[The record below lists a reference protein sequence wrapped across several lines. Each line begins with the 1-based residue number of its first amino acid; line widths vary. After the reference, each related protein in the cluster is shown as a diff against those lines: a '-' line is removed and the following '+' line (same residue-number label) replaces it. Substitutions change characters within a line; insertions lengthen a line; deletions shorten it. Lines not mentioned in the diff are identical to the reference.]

1 MAQQVSPPGRRTLS
15 SVTRVR
21 RFVGPVV
28 LLLAVLALVLTLRS
42 QGEDASA
49 ALRRTDPLAVA
60 GAFAAVLAGL
70 AASLQVWRRLLAD
83 LGSPLTQRQAGHVFF
98 VGQLGKYVPGTV
110 FAMAAQMQV
119 GKAYAVPRARVA
131 ASWLLFMLVLVATGL
146 LCGVAGLPLGNPDVL
161 DDYGFVLLAL
171 PVGLV
176 CLTPPVLN
184 RGLGWL
190 LRRTGREPLER
201 PLTWAGIGAASGW
214 ALLMWALYAV
224 HLVLLVEPQD
234 PEPGHRLP
242 LLALGAFALAWAA
255 GPFFVLAPAGAGV
268 REAVIVLALLPV
280 LDTPRATAVAVISRV
295 LMALGDALWG
305 LLGWLG
311 RPPRGVTVGSVKQ
324 SGKAA
329 DV

>member
-1 MAQQVSPPGRRTLS
+1 M
-15 SVTRVR
+15 TRVR
-21 RFVGPVV
+21 RFAGPLVV
-28 LLLAVLALVLTLRS
+28 LLAVVALVVTLRG
-42 QGEDASA
+42 QGSEARE

-60 GAFAAVLAGL
+60 GALVAVLAGL
-70 AASLQVWRRLLAD
+70 AASVQVWRRLLAD
-83 LGSPLTQRQAGHVFF
+83 LGSPLTQRQAAHVFF

-119 GKAYAVPRARVA
+119 GKAYAVPRTRVA
-131 ASWLLFMLVLVATGL
+131 TSWLLFMLVLVATGL
-146 LCGVAGLPLGNPDVL
+146 LCGVVGLPLGNPDVL

-171 PVGLV
+171 PVGLLA
-176 CLTPPVLN
+176 LTPPVLN
-184 RGLGWL
+184 RALAWL
-190 LRRTGREPLER
+190 LRRTGRAPLER
-201 PLTWAGIGAASGW
+201 PLTWAGLGAASGW

-268 REAVIVLALLPV
+268 REAVVVLALLPV
-280 LDTPRATAVAVISRV
+280 LDTPRATAVAVVSRV
-295 LMALGDALWG
+295 LMALGDALWA

-311 RPPRGVTVGSVKQ
+311 RPRPGATVGPVKQ
-324 SGKAA
+324 SGETA